1 MVELIK
7 NFGWVMLTSCATV
20 TCQLLA
26 KYGVNKLAPLQL
38 GTQPVRTLLSIATS
52 PFIVGG
58 LFVQALGFTLWLTI
72 IARTNLTWAVG
83 IASVFVYVLTA
94 ICNKLILGEGINPVQ
109 VGGLVLLCLGAIL
122 LSYTPR
128 TL

>member
-1 MVELIK
+1 MAELIK

-26 KYGVNKLAPLQL
+26 KYGVTRLAPLQL
-38 GTQPVRTLLSIATS
+38 GTQPVRTLYAIATS

-94 ICNKLILGEGINPVQ
+94 ICNKLILGESINPVQ

>member
-1 MVELIK
+1 M
-7 NFGWVMLTSCATV
+7 
-20 TCQLLA
+20 LA